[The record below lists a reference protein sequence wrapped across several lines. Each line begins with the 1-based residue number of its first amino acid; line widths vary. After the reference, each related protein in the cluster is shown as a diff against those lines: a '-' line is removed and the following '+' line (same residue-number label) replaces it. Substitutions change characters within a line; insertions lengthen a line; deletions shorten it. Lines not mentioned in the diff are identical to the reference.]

1 MIGGWGIIMVAHS
14 DNNQFA
20 PVYTMRT
27 LLTRVLVVSLL
38 LVSAA
43 AADDRLPGL
52 LRTLQQAKP
61 GASDSIQLA
70 AAWRKV
76 SAADVQSL
84 PTILAALDDAGPLG
98 ANWIRTAVDAIAQRA
113 DSLPAAELERFVM
126 DRSHNPRGRRLA
138 YEWLV
143 RVDASAPERL
153 LPKMLD
159 DPGKDLRRDAVDRL
173 IHQAESS
180 ADVGQGVAIYRRALD
195 AASDVDQIQLLA
207 GRLDKAGHKVD
218 LARQMGFLV
227 QWNVSGPFDNT
238 GEKGFDAQHPP
249 EKQIDLAANYD
260 GKHGK
265 VGWIGHTTKHAY
277 GLVDLNKLLVEEKGV
292 LAYAMAAFVCDE
304 QQDVEFRTTSFSA
317 VKLWL
322 NGELID
328 QHNVYHGGSALDQ
341 YIRRATLRPGRN
353 TILLK
358 ICQNEQTQDWAKHWA
373 FQLRVCR
380 KDGTPVLSTDRN

>member
-1 MIGGWGIIMVAHS
+1 
-14 DNNQFA
+14 
-20 PVYTMRT
+20 MRT
-27 LLTRVLVVSLL
+27 LLTRVLVVHLL

-43 AADDRLPGL
+43 TAADDRLAVL
-52 LRTLQQAKP
+52 LRTLQEAKP
-61 GASDSIQLA
+61 SATDSRQLA
-70 AAWRKV
+70 AAWREV
-76 SAADVQSL
+76 AAADAPSL

-98 ANWIRTAVDAIAQRA
+98 ANWIRTAVDTVAQRA
-113 DSLPAAELERFVM
+113 DSLPAGELERFVM
-126 DRSHNPRGRRLA
+126 DRRHHPRARRLA

-143 RVDASAPERL
+143 RADASAPERL

-159 DPGKDLRRDAVDRL
+159 DPGKELRRDAVARL

-180 ADVGQGVAIYRRALD
+180 TDAAWAVEVYRRALS

-227 QWNVSGPFDNT
+227 RWNVIGPFDNT
-238 GEKGFDAQHPP
+238 GEKGFDVQHAP
-249 EKQIDLAANYD
+249 EKQIDPTATYD

-265 VGWIGHTTKHAY
+265 VAWIEHTTKHEY
-277 GLVDLNKLLVEEKGV
+277 GLVDLNKILIEEKAV
-292 LAYAMAAFVCDE
+292 LGYATTEFVCNE
-304 QQDVEFRTTSFSA
+304 EQDVEFRLTSYSA

-328 QHNVYHGGSALDQ
+328 QHNVYHGGSQLDQ
-341 YIRRATLRPGRN
+341 YPSRATLRPGPN
-353 TILLK
+353 VILLK
-358 ICQNEQTQDWAKHWA
+358 VCQNEQTQDWAKPWA

-380 KDGTPVLSTDRN
+380 KDGTAVLSSDRN